1 MLHVSENASP
11 FRTGRRA
18 HVALK
23 LWIGIGP
30 HGTVIGEI
38 ADPHSEGNVRN
49 KRWRTGER
57 DLRKDLGKEPG
68 HNHYLSWLCAYELC
82 VRHADESPAPSLINL
97 DPTKIPSVDRKGI
110 GDRLKY
116 RPGSLSLRPTP
127 LDVIVFGR
135 EPDRNISMTSLCLR
149 AQTRAP

>member
-1 MLHVSENASP
+1 MLHVSEYASL

-18 HVALK
+18 HVVLK

-49 KRWRTGER
+49 KRWKTGEEI
-57 DLRKDLGKEPG
+57 LGKEPG

-82 VRHADESPAPSLINL
+82 VRHADESPAPYSVHLSILIL
-97 DPTKIPSVDRKGI
+97 QRYPRWIERAWAIDWKC
-110 GDRLKY
+110 
-116 RPGSLSLRPTP
+116 RPGSLSLGPTP
-127 LDVIVFGR
+127 LDVIVFER

-149 AQTRAP
+149 AQTRTP